1 MEICLFLKIL
11 AFPPTVCT
19 PNICTVPSQVCN
31 KFYSVPFGSFW
42 AYKTTTY
49 WQIEISLSEL
59 ILYSMYC
66 IQGEKLINFNSNIA
80 LANHFFPQTKNV
92 LQCLHNWFNIIFS
105 TAFSQE
111 IFSNLPMFYKQVHIF
126 REKEIEL
133 ARMLLQKGFGPFLFR
148 EIAACQQMVQK
159 K

>member
-59 ILYSMYC
+59 ILYMYC

-80 LANHFFPQTKNV
+80 HANHFFPQTKNV

-133 ARMLLQKGFGPFLFR
+133 ARMLLQKGFGP
-148 EIAACQQMVQK
+148 IDVQRDCSLSTNGTK